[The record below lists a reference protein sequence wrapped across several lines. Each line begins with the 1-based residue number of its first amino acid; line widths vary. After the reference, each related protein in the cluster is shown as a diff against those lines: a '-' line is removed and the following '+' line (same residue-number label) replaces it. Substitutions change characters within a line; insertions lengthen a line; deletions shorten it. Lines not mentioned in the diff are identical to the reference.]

1 MERVLIAGVAKGG
14 DRQDLHERLRQH
26 AMDARTRIDDGA
38 AGNDFFERVVG
49 DQAVDLTMEELEALA
64 DPTALVG
71 RAPAQVDRL
80 LRGRVD
86 ALLAAAK
93 PEELGPAELRV

>member
-1 MERVLIAGVAKGG
+1 MPRST
-14 DRQDLHERLRQH
+14 RR
-26 AMDARTRIDDGA
+26 RIDDGA
-38 AGNDFFERVVG
+38 SDNDFFVRVAN
-49 DQAVDLTMEELEALA
+49 DDAVDLTMTELEALA

-86 ALLAAAK
+86 ALLAAAM